1 MKQYNFLN
9 RVVGWMVFLVA
20 AVTYILTTED
30 SASFW
35 DCGEFIATAN
45 NLLVGHPPG
54 APFFMIVG
62 RLFAILAPSA
72 ELVAKMINIMSAL
85 ASAFTILFLFWSITH
100 LAKKIFIDN
109 VEGGID
115 ASWRVWSVMGA
126 GAVGALAYTFSD
138 TFWFSAVEGEVY
150 AMSSLFTA
158 IVFWAILKW
167 ENVADEPHSN
177 RWIVFI
183 AYMMGLSIGV
193 HLLNLL
199 CIPAIVM
206 VYYYKKYDVTLKKTM
221 FALFI
226 SCAIIIA
233 ILYGIIPGLVKIAS
247 YFELFFVNKLGMPYN
262 SGAVIYMLLVIG
274 VVVWGMW
281 FTYKNGHRIWNLI
294 VTSVAVII
302 LGYTSFAMIVIR
314 SAADPTMDQNSPED
328 VFSLMDYLNREQYG
342 DRPLFYGRTFASIL
356 DYDNLDR
363 ETGKP
368 IYIQRNDKY
377 EVVEYRPEYKYQAN
391 MLFPRMYSDDERHI
405 AQYKAWSGYTG
416 RPVTVKDREGKMT
429 TVMRPTMLENLRFF
443 FSYQVNFMYWRYF
456 LWNFSGRQN
465 DIQSHG
471 EIIHG
476 NWITGIPF
484 IDEMLVGDQELLP
497 DSLRNNK
504 GHNVYFMLPLLLGL
518 AGVFY
523 QFSKKRGIEGRRG
536 FVIVFLLFFLTG
548 LAIVMYLNQ
557 TPLQPR
563 ERDYAYAGSFY
574 AFAIWIG
581 LGVLAVIDMMT
592 RYKVP
597 AKMAAIAS
605 TIICLLAVP
614 GLMAQ
619 QNWDDHDR
627 SGCTIAR
634 DLAYNYL
641 NSCDENAIIFTN
653 GDNDTFPLWYAQEV
667 EGIRTDVRVCNLS
680 YLQTAWYCDQMKR
693 KAYKSDPLPISFT
706 HEQYT
711 AKRDVAYIVDRTKEN
726 MPLKGVMQ
734 FVASDKPETKRLPN
748 YSEELCYI
756 PGRRYYLPVD
766 KSTVMKNNVVSEEYK
781 DQIVSQIDIKCNKN
795 VMLKNEIMVL
805 DMLCN
810 SEWKRPMYYAVT
822 VGGDNYFGLD
832 PYFQLEGLAY
842 RIAPIRSKAE
852 GGQVGR
858 VDTEK
863 MYDKVMN
870 KFKWGFYNKPGI
882 YLDENKTRMATNL
895 RNNLSRLSIA
905 LIEEAEELQYVS
917 KHRQALIE
925 EIAALKS
932 GNAADNAKR
941 RILTEELEYIDVEKA
956 VADSLVAVDK
966 FNKAEAVL
974 DKIQYELPDSIIPHN
989 YFSLFLAHGYYLLNQ
1004 NEKGDE
1010 ILLEF
1015 AKENLKEYNF
1025 YLSLDDTHL
1034 KASSHDM
1041 EQTIAIYYEIRKV
1054 ANAFG
1059 RKEVMTYMEEMLTS
1073 FQDGIAKSEFANR
1086 P

>member
-9 RVVGWMVFLVA
+9 KIVGWVVFLIA

-62 RLFAILAPSA
+62 RFFAILAPSPDM
-72 ELVAKMINIMSAL
+72 VAKMINIMSAL
-85 ASAFTILFLFWSITH
+85 ASAFTILFLFWTITH

-109 VEGGID
+109 IEGGIEQT
-115 ASWRVWSVMGA
+115 WRTWSVIGA

-206 VYYYKKYDVTLKKTM
+206 VYYYKKYEVTTKKTIY
-221 FALFI
+221 ALLI

-233 ILYGIIPGLVKIAS
+233 ILYGIIPGLVKVAS
-247 YFELFFVNKLGMPYN
+247 YFELFFVNKCGFGYN
-262 SGAVIYMLLVIG
+262 SGAILYMILLLVA
-274 VVVWGMW
+274 VVWGIW
-281 FTYKNGHRIWNLI
+281 YTHTHGHRIWNLI
-294 VTSVAVII
+294 VTSIAVII
-302 LGYTSFAMIVIR
+302 LGYSSFAMIVIR
-314 SAADPTMDQNSPED
+314 SVANPTMDQNSPED

-342 DRPLFYGRTFASIL
+342 DRPLFYGQTFASPL
-356 DYDNLDR
+356 DYQNSKFGED
-363 ETGKP
+363 GKP
-368 IYIQRNDKY
+368 IYIQRNGKY
-377 EVVEYRPEYKYQAN
+377 EIVEHRPEYKYQGN
-391 MLFPRMYSDDERHI
+391 MLFPRMYSSDERHI
-405 AQYKAWSGYTG
+405 EQYKLWSGFTG
-416 RPVTVKDREGKMT
+416 RPMNVKDREGRIQS
-429 TVMRPTMLENLRFF
+429 VMQPTMMENLRFF

-471 EIIHG
+471 ELIHG
-476 NWITGIPF
+476 NWVTGIPF

-518 AGVFY
+518 VGLFY
-523 QFSKKRGIEGRRG
+523 QVSKKRGTEGVRG

-574 AFAIWIG
+574 AFGIWIG
-581 LGVLAVIDMMT
+581 LGVLAIVDKMIQF
-592 RYKVP
+592 KVP
-597 AKMAAIAS
+597 AKVASIAS
-605 TIICLLAVP
+605 TIICMLCVP
-614 GLMAQ
+614 TLMAQ

-693 KAYKSDPLPISFT
+693 MAYKSKPLPISFT

-711 AKRDVAYIVDRTKEN
+711 ADRDVIYIIDRNKEY
-726 MPLKGVMQ
+726 MELDKVID
-734 FVASDKPETKRLPN
+734 FVASDNVKTKSLPG
-748 YSEELCYI
+748 YEERICYV
-756 PGRRYYLPVD
+756 PGKKFVMPVD
-766 KSTVMKNNVVSEEYK
+766 TAKVIAQNVVSEEYR
-781 DQIVSQIDIKCNKN
+781 DQIASEMRITCNKSA
-795 VMLKNEIMVL
+795 MLKNELMVL
-805 DMLCN
+805 DMLCHSN
-810 SEWKRPMYYAVT
+810 WERPMYYAVT
-822 VGGDNYFGLD
+822 VGGDNYFGLN

-842 RIAPIRSKAE
+842 RIAPIRAKADSN
-852 GGQVGR
+852 GQVGR

-870 KFKWGFYNKPGI
+870 KFRWGFYNKPGI
-882 YLDENKTRMATNL
+882 YLDENKTRMASNL
-895 RNNLSRLSIA
+895 RNNLSRLAIA
-905 LIEEAEELQYVS
+905 FIEESYQTNDTVLA
-917 KHRQALIE
+917 
-925 EIAALKS
+925 
-932 GNAADNAKR
+932 
-941 RILTEELEYIDVEKA
+941 IDKLNKA
-956 VADSLVAVDK
+956 V
-966 FNKAEAVL
+966 AVL
-974 DKIQYELPDSIIPHN
+974 DKIQYELPDDIIPHN
-989 YFSLFLAHGYYLLNQ
+989 YFSLFLANGYYLADQ
-1004 NEKGDE
+1004 PEKADDILVKFADE
-1010 ILLEF
+1010 NM
-1015 AKENLKEYNF
+1015 KELNF
-1025 YLSLDDTHL
+1025 YLSLSEPRMMAVLSDIQRNL
-1034 KASSHDM
+1034 
-1041 EQTIAIYYEIRKV
+1041 AIYSEILKTAKGFDRT
-1054 ANAFG
+1054 
-1059 RKEVMTYMEEMLTS
+1059 ELTDKLDAEYN
-1073 FQDGIAKSEFANR
+1073 QLLEKAEFAFYK
-1086 P
+1086 

>member
-1 MKQYNFLN
+1 MKQYNILN
-9 RVVGWMVFLVA
+9 KIVGWVVFLIA

-62 RLFAILAPSA
+62 RFFAILAPSP
-72 ELVAKMINIMSAL
+72 EMVAKMINIMSAL
-85 ASAFTILFLFWSITH
+85 ASAFTILFLFWTITH

-109 VEGGID
+109 IEGGLTQT
-115 ASWRVWSVMGA
+115 WRIWTVIGA

-167 ENVADEPHSN
+167 ENVADEPYSN
-177 RWIVFI
+177 KWIIFI

-206 VYYYKKYDVTLKKTM
+206 VYYYKKYDVTVKKTVY
-221 FALFI
+221 ALLI

-233 ILYGIIPGLVKIAS
+233 ILYGIIPGLVKVAS
-247 YFELFFVNKLGMPYN
+247 YFELFFVNKCGFGYN
-262 SGAVIYMLLVIG
+262 SGAIFYMLLLIAVVI
-274 VVVWGMW
+274 WGMW
-281 FTYKNGHRIWNLI
+281 FTYTKGHRVWNLI

-314 SAADPTMDQNSPED
+314 SVANPTMDQNSPED

-342 DRPLFYGRTFASIL
+342 DRPLFYGQTFASPI
-356 DYDNLDR
+356 DYDNLDA
-363 ETGKP
+363 EKDGKP

-377 EVVEYRPEYKYQAN
+377 EIVEYRPNYKYQAN
-391 MLFPRMYSDDERHI
+391 MLFPRMYSNDERHI
-405 AQYKAWSGYTG
+405 EQYEAWSNFSG
-416 RPVTVKDREGKMT
+416 RPVKVKDRDGSEQTIMQ
-429 TVMRPTMLENLRFF
+429 PTMMENLRFF
-443 FSYQVNFMYWRYF
+443 FNYQVNFMYWRYF

-471 EIIHG
+471 ELIHG
-476 NWITGIPF
+476 NWITGISF
-484 IDEMLVGDQELLP
+484 IDELLVGDQDLLP
-497 DSLRNNK
+497 ESLRNNK

-518 AGVFY
+518 AGLFY
-523 QFSKKRGIEGRRG
+523 QASKKRGVEGRRG
-536 FVIVFLLFFLTG
+536 FIIVLLLFFLTG

-581 LGVLAVIDMMT
+581 LGVLAVADMLV

-597 AKMAAIAS
+597 AKVAALGS
-605 TIICLLAVP
+605 TVVCLLCVP
-614 GLMAQ
+614 TLMAQ

-680 YLQTAWYCDQMKR
+680 YLQTGWYVDQMKR
-693 KAYKSDPLPISFT
+693 KAYDSEALPISFT

-711 AKRDVAYIVDRTKEN
+711 GDRDVIYIIDRNRSN
-726 MPLKGVMQ
+726 MHLKQVMD
-734 FVASDKPETKRLPN
+734 FVASDDVKTKTLPG
-748 YSEELCYI
+748 YSDHINFI
-756 PGRRYYLPVD
+756 PGKKYYLPVD
-766 KSTVMKNNVVSEEYK
+766 SSKVVEMNVVSEEYRNEIESEIRI
-781 DQIVSQIDIKCNKN
+781 QNSKN
-795 VMLKNEIMVL
+795 IMLKNELMVL
-805 DMLCN
+805 NMLCN
-810 SEWKRPMYYAVT
+810 SNWERPMYYAVT
-822 VGGDNYFGLD
+822 VGGDNYFGLN

-842 RIAPIRSKAE
+842 RIAPIRAGKA
-852 GGQVGR
+852 GNGQVGR

-870 KFKWGFYNKPGI
+870 KFRWGFYNKPGL

-895 RNNLSRLSIA
+895 RNNLSRLAIA
-905 LIEEAEELQYVS
+905 LIEEGMESNDSAVIAEKNQ
-917 KHRQALIE
+917 
-925 EIAALKS
+925 
-932 GNAADNAKR
+932 
-941 RILTEELEYIDVEKA
+941 KA
-956 VADSLVAVDK
+956 I
-966 FNKAEAVL
+966 AVL
-974 DKIQYELPDSIIPHN
+974 DKIQYELPDEYIPHN
-989 YFSLFLAHGYYLLNQ
+989 FFSLYLAHGYYLLNQ

-1010 ILLEF
+1010 ILMEF
-1015 AKENLKEYNF
+1015 GKENAAELNF
-1025 YLSLDDTHL
+1025 YLSLGETRTL
-1034 KASSHDM
+1034 AAASDIQRTM
-1041 EQTIAIYYEIRKV
+1041 AIYMEINKISES
-1054 ANAFG
+1054 FG
-1059 RKEVMTYMEEMLTS
+1059 RADVTKQLKDIYDPIV
-1073 FQDGIAKSEFANR
+1073 DKSAFLGQIR
-1086 P
+1086 